1 MLKIILT
8 GPESSGKTTLAHQLA
23 MHFNAPLVEEYARV
37 FFEKK
42 ETPQYKQEDLVE
54 IAKGQLNNE
63 LKIINGELPITHHLL
78 PITHHP
84 SPMLICDTDLLT
96 IKIWSNEVFGNC
108 NSELTQLIDN
118 QLVNYLLPKPPNPS
132 QRDAFGKRGSS
143 LIAHHPSPIISYYFL
158 CTPKGIEWEDDPLRE
173 NPHDRDRLFKIYE
186 KELKFYEKK
195 YSILRGSENE
205 RFDKAVTKI
214 NRLLKNP
221 V

>member
-8 GPESSGKTTLAHQLA
+8 GPESSGKTTLARQLA
-23 MHFNAPLVEEYARV
+23 THLNAPLVEEYVRD

-42 ETPQYKQEDLVE
+42 QTSQYKQEDLVQ
-54 IAKGQLNNE
+54 IAIGQMNNE
-63 LKIINGELPITHHLL
+63 LRMMNDESLITHHIL
-78 PITHHP
+78 PI
-84 SPMLICDTDLLT
+84 LICDTDLLT
-96 IKIWSNEVFGNC
+96 IKIWSNEVYGNC
-108 NSELTQLIDN
+108 SAELTQLIDN
-118 QLVNYLLPKPPNPS
+118 QLINCQL
-132 QRDAFGKRGSS
+132 A
-143 LIAHHPSPIISYYFL
+143 ITSYYFL
-158 CTPKGIEWEDDPLRE
+158 CSPGSIDWEEDPLRE

-186 KELKFYEKK
+186 NELKFYGKK

>member
-8 GPESSGKTTLAHQLA
+8 GPESSGKTTLARQLA
-23 MHFNAPLVEEYARV
+23 KHFNAPLVEEYART

-42 ETPQYKQEDLVE
+42 GTPQYKQEDLMQ
-54 IAKGQLNNE
+54 IAQGQLDLE
-63 LKIINGELPITHHLL
+63 QQTYKVLKNLIGLDKQLI
-78 PITHHP
+78 
-84 SPMLICDTDLLT
+84 ICDTDLLT

-108 NSELTQLIDN
+108 SPELAQLIDN
-118 QLVNYLLPKPPNPS
+118 QLINFSLP
-132 QRDAFGKRGSS
+132 
-143 LIAHHPSPIISYYFL
+143 IANHQSPITNNQGLIISYYFL

-186 KELKFYEKK
+186 NELKFYKKK
-195 YSILRGSENE
+195 YSILRGSENQ

>member
-8 GPESSGKTTLAHQLA
+8 GSESSGKTTLARQLA
-23 MHFNAPLVEEYARV
+23 VHFNAPLVEEYART

-42 ETPQYKQEDLVE
+42 GTPQYKQEDLLE
-54 IAKGQLNNE
+54 IGHGQLDLEQQTYKVFKN
-63 LKIINGELPITHHLL
+63 LIGL
-78 PITHHP
+78 
-84 SPMLICDTDLLT
+84 SPQLMICDSDLLT
-96 IKIWSNEVFGNC
+96 LKIWSNEVFGNC

-118 QLVNYLLPKPPNPS
+118 QLVIPSLPKPPNP
-132 QRDAFGKRGSS
+132 QRGST
-143 LIAHHPSPIISYYFL
+143 LIAHHLSPIISYYFL
-158 CTPKGIEWEDDPLRE
+158 CTPEGIEWEDDPLRE

>member
-8 GPESSGKTTLAHQLA
+8 GSESSGKTTLARQLA
-23 MHFNAPLVEEYARV
+23 VHFNAPLVEEYART

-42 ETPQYKQEDLVE
+42 KTPQYKQEDLLE
-54 IAKGQLNNE
+54 IAHGQLDLEQQTYKVFKN
-63 LKIINGELPITHHLL
+63 LIGL
-78 PITHHP
+78 
-84 SPMLICDTDLLT
+84 SPQLMICDSDLLT

-118 QLVNYLLPKPPNPS
+118 QLVIPSLPNPPNP
-132 QRDAFGKRGSS
+132 QRGST
-143 LIAHHPSPIISYYFL
+143 LIAHHLSPIISYYFL
-158 CTPKGIEWEDDPLRE
+158 CTPEGIEWEDDPLRE